1 VKRWIVVLAF
11 VVALLFHAGLLTFGG
26 LLFSRPGDGRRV
38 REDVELVADFA
49 PEDEKKSESK
59 DAEKKAEAALDA
71 TEEARDTLREEIE
84 AIPDLKDLAALESP
98 VAAPALAAMS
108 LSALESAL
116 GAGPSGG
123 GEFGSGF
130 SLSSGG
136 RIGGVGVAGDG
147 DGGLDDILS
156 VAELDQ
162 RPRPILQAAP
172 QYPLE
177 LRKNKVEGTVQ
188 VVFYVDKDGRV
199 LNPQVERS
207 SHPAFERPALEAV
220 RQWRFEAGTRSGH
233 RVNFKMRVPISFH
246 VS

>member
-1 VKRWIVVLAF
+1 MKRWIVVLAF
-11 VVALLFHAGLLTFGG
+11 VAALLFHAGLLTFGG

-38 REDVELVADFA
+38 REDVELVADVA
-49 PEDEKKSESK
+49 PQDEKNNESK
-59 DAEKKAEAALDA
+59 DAEKKAEAPEAA
-71 TEEARDTLREEIE
+71 EEARDALREEIE

-116 GAGPSGG
+116 GGGPSGG

-177 LRKNKVEGTVQ
+177 LRKSKVEGSVQ

-220 RQWRFEAGTRSGH
+220 RQWRFEAGTRSGQ